1 MSNFYWKAGSI
12 LGLSAVALSAFGA
25 HGLAKH
31 VANDATKFNW
41 NTASNIQFMHAVT
54 LLVLS
59 SVPPSVRRI
68 HPLSRPLILGGAI
81 AFSGSIY
88 LLTLKREQYP
98 SLRMLGPVTPLG
110 GLSLMA
116 GWALLLL

>member
-1 MSNFYWKAGSI
+1 
-12 LGLSAVALSAFGA
+12 GLSAVGLAAFGA

-31 VANDATKFNW
+31 VANDATKIRNW
-41 NTASNIQFMHAVT
+41 GIASNLQFMHAVT

-59 SVPPSVRRI
+59 SVPPTVRRI
-68 HPLSRPLILGGAI
+68 HPLSRPLILGGTI

-88 LLTLKREQYP
+88 LLTLKKEQYP
-98 SLRMLGPVTPLG
+98 GLGKMIGPVTPLG

-116 GWALLLL
+116 GWAFLLL